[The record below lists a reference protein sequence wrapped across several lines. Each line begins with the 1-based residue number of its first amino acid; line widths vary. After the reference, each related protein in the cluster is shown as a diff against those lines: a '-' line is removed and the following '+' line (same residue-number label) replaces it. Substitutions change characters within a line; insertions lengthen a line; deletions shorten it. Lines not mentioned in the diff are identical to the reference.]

1 MCRNFGCLKLRTL
14 LFVPFRF
21 LCSSSSLWQA
31 RQEKEKKG
39 DVDERFPT
47 KLITQRKYTYRIK
60 TVSRVDW
67 YASSCDYVTHWAASL
82 WAHNLLGLNS
92 AKPFTARE
100 AVHIKADTML
110 KGFNGVRLEKNI
122 TVHISRSTGTNTTT
136 LSVVL
141 WRVVAHTRSVPLPNT
156 RR

>member
-1 MCRNFGCLKLRTL
+1 M
-14 LFVPFRF
+14 
-21 LCSSSSLWQA
+21 
-31 RQEKEKKG
+31 
-39 DVDERFPT
+39 
-47 KLITQRKYTYRIK
+47 
-60 TVSRVDW
+60 
-67 YASSCDYVTHWAASL
+67 
-82 WAHNLLGLNS
+82 LGLNS

-122 TVHISRSTGTNTTT
+122 TVHISRSTGTNSTT